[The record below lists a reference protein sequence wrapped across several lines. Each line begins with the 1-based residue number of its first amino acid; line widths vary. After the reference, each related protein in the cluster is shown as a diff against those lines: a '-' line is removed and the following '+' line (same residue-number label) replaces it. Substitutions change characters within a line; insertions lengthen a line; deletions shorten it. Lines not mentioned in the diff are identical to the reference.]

1 MSVIFS
7 LPLEVTDVP
16 PVIRISCLVSILV
29 VCSCELEENFL
40 WLGVGIRLAKLAGYD
55 KLTGMLLT
63 FPKVFSDALGYR
75 IKGDLVTP
83 LYLRPGIKGLNSA
96 GLNPK
101 P

>member
-1 MSVIFS
+1 M
-7 LPLEVTDVP
+7 EVTDVP

-29 VCSCELEENFL
+29 VCSCGLEENFL
-40 WLGVGIRLAKLAGYD
+40 WLGVGIRLAKLASCD
-55 KLTGMLLT
+55 NLKGMLLNY
-63 FPKVFSDALGYR
+63 PEVYSDALGYR

-83 LYLRPGIKGLNSA
+83 LHLRRSIKGLKSA

>member
-1 MSVIFS
+1 M
-7 LPLEVTDVP
+7 EVTDVP

-29 VCSCELEENFL
+29 ICSCGLEEESVL
-40 WLGVGIRLAKLAGYD
+40 WLGFGIGLAKFARYD
-55 KLTGMLLT
+55 KLKGMLLSY
-63 FPKVFSDALGYR
+63 PEVFSDALGYR

-83 LYLRPGIKGLNSA
+83 LYLRAQGLKSA